1 MGDIHLKCIVVDN
14 IILYKTPNGNYYA
27 PSIYSYDFFRRYLA
41 VFNQVKIVAK
51 VKTINENDVQGMSL
65 VSGQG
70 LEIVDIPW
78 YHGFSEM
85 KKEFSTLLR
94 IYRHVAEDCEVGI
107 YRIAQFESFM
117 VYMFAKKKKSFRYA
131 VEVVN
136 DPETF
141 VDMPVWMKRF
151 SVLMVRRMTGRADGA
166 SYVTQKFLQ
175 SKYPD
180 KKRNHFE
187 SFYSSIDLSEDDI
200 VKGPKKYIPGTTFRI
215 IHVSNAINSD
225 IKGHTTLIK
234 AFETVCKNVSNVE
247 LYIVGDGDLLQ
258 QYKDLVRRKGL
269 EGKVKFTGR
278 LNSKDEIYNLL
289 RSMNLMVLPTKME
302 GLPRTIIEAMACGL
316 PCVSTPIAGIPE
328 LLNSKYLFNPDDDK
342 GFAKEIIRLIDSP
355 EELYEMSSK
364 NIEKSHKYSKRILD
378 QRRNKFYHDLAN
390 CR

>member
-14 IILYKTPNGNYYA
+14 
-27 PSIYSYDFFRRYLA
+27 
-41 VFNQVKIVAK
+41 
-51 VKTINENDVQGMSL
+51 
-65 VSGQG
+65 
-70 LEIVDIPW
+70 
-78 YHGFSEM
+78 
-85 KKEFSTLLR
+85 
-94 IYRHVAEDCEVGI
+94 
-107 YRIAQFESFM
+107 
-117 VYMFAKKKKSFRYA
+117 
-131 VEVVN
+131 
-136 DPETF
+136 
-141 VDMPVWMKRF
+141 
-151 SVLMVRRMTGRADGA
+151 
-166 SYVTQKFLQ
+166 
-175 SKYPD
+175 
-180 KKRNHFE
+180 
-187 SFYSSIDLSEDDI
+187 
-200 VKGPKKYIPGTTFRI
+200 
-215 IHVSNAINSD
+215 
-225 IKGHTTLIK
+225 TLIK